1 MLILDDSRRAK
12 LWASFALPVSPMDA
26 SKQARLKELTQELA
40 ALLYEET
47 DPEEVKTLEGIEK
60 AVRGHLLEHVG
71 PELGHFLFTQAAA
84 QPEAVNES
92 LPASLAD

>member
-1 MLILDDSRRAK
+1 
-12 LWASFALPVSPMDA
+12 MDE

-47 DPEEVKTLEGIEK
+47 DPNEVKTLEGIEK

-71 PELGHFLFTQAAA
+71 PELGHFLSAQAAA
-84 QPEAVNES
+84 QPEVVSEAS
-92 LPASLAD
+92 PASLAN